1 MTPVRG
7 APRTNRPRDGSGTA
21 ARSETDNPAAPFSY
35 HEREPIP
42 AIAGVVLSFWAFES
56 TARQDAPSVHTV
68 WPDGCTSLAMALVP
82 TVAPALMCVG
92 ATVDALRLPVTPG
105 SRYIGVRF
113 WPDAGAA
120 CTGYPAALL
129 RDAVLPVPPRY
140 VASWTALAAR
150 LSTTPQ
156 LDDAWPLLHEWAAQL
171 APRATPDPT
180 VRRAVQAIAGAG
192 GNVRVGPLAAS
203 LGISV
208 RTLQRRFGSACGLT
222 IKEYARIRRLR
233 TALGARL
240 QGTGESWSALAT
252 ALGYADQS
260 HLTREFVALSG
271 VSPREA
277 ERRLAAIAHHHVR
290 P

>member
-1 MTPVRG
+1 MKRVGNSRRSNEQRDVSG
-7 APRTNRPRDGSGTA
+7 AA
-21 ARSETDNPAAPFSY
+21 ARPETDDPPAPFSY
-35 HEREPIP
+35 HEREPGP
-42 AIAGVVLSFWAFES
+42 AIAGVVLSFWAFE
-56 TARQDAPSVHTV
+56 ARATPDAPGVHTV

-82 TVAPALMCVG
+82 AVAPALMCVG

-105 SRYIGVRF
+105 SRYFGVRF

-140 VASWTALAAR
+140 AASWSALATR
-150 LSTTPQ
+150 LSELPR
-156 LDDAWPLLHEWAAQL
+156 LDDAWPMLHEWAAHV
-171 APRATPDPT
+171 APRATPDAI

-192 GNVRVGPLAAS
+192 GNVRVAPLAAS
-203 LGISV
+203 LGTSV
-208 RTLQRRFGSACGLT
+208 RTLQRRFALACGLT

-240 QGTGESWSALAT
+240 TGSGESWSALAT

>member
-1 MTPVRG
+1 MK
-7 APRTNRPRDGSGTA
+7 
-21 ARSETDNPAAPFSY
+21 AAPAFSY
-35 HEREPIP
+35 HEREPAP
-42 AIAGVVLSFWAFES
+42 EIAGIVLSLWAFES
-56 TARQDAPSVHTV
+56 TATHGAPSIHTV
-68 WPDGCTSLAMALVP
+68 WPDGCTSLAIALAP
-82 TVAPALMCVG
+82 AAAPALLCVG

-105 SRYIGVRF
+105 SRYFGVRF

-120 CTGYPAALL
+120 CTRYPAALL
-129 RDAVLPVPPRY
+129 RDALLPVPALHA
-140 VASWTALAAR
+140 ASLHAIATRLAAVSR
-150 LSTTPQ
+150 LT
-156 LDDAWPLLHEWAAQL
+156 DGWPLLQEWASHLTPCVA
-171 APRATPDPT
+171 PDPL
-180 VRRAVQAIAGAG
+180 VRRAVQTIAGVG
-192 GNVRVGPLAAS
+192 GNIRVATLASS

-208 RTLQRRFGSACGLT
+208 RTLQRRFATACGLT

-271 VSPREA
+271 VSPRQA
-277 ERRLAAIAHHHVR
+277 ERRLATIAHHHVR

>member
-1 MTPVRG
+1 MT
-7 APRTNRPRDGSGTA
+7 APP
-21 ARSETDNPAAPFSY
+21 PFSY
-35 HEREPIP
+35 HEHEPAP
-42 AIAGVVLSFWAFES
+42 ATAGIVLTVWAFES
-56 TARQDAPSVHTV
+56 TVSQGTTSVHTV
-68 WPDGCTSLAMALVP
+68 WPDGCTSLAIALVP
-82 TVAPALMCVG
+82 EAAPALMCVG

-105 SRYIGVRF
+105 SRYFGVRF

-129 RDAVLPVPPRY
+129 RDSLLPVPPRHA
-140 VASWTALAAR
+140 ASWAATAARLEAAAR
-150 LSTTPQ
+150 LS
-156 LDDAWPLLHEWAAQL
+156 DAWPLLHEWAAQL
-171 APRATPDPT
+171 TLRAAPDPL

-192 GNVRVGPLAAS
+192 GNVRVAPLAAS

-208 RTLQRRFGSACGLT
+208 RTLQRRFAAACGLT

-233 TALGARL
+233 TALDARL

-271 VSPREA
+271 FSPRQA
-277 ERRLAAIAHHHVR
+277 ERRLAAIVHHHVR